1 MHQLFS
7 KDELIINSTLYI
19 SFLILKCLKNNEATI
34 FDIVNSLKKNKIS
47 NSKEIII
54 ALSILYAMDLIEFK
68 ETYICVK
75 K

>member
-7 KDELIINSTLYI
+7 KDELISNSTLYI
-19 SFLILKCLKNNEATI
+19 SFLILKYLKNNEVTI
-34 FDIVNSLKKNKIS
+34 FDIVKSLKKNKIN

-68 ETYICVK
+68 EPYICVK